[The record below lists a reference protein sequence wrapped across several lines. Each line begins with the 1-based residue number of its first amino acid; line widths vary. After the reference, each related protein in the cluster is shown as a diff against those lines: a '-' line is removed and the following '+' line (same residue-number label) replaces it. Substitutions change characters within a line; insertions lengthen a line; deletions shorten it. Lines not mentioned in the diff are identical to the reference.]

1 MLAGKTKCP
10 VRRNAC
16 AFSDMYAIVKE
27 GEDPLITGMIVQ
39 VKETGQ
45 HGVLQ
50 HIIVNDYSPH
60 NVICY
65 VKVDQ
70 DTVIFE
76 KCELDMVPHR

>member
-1 MLAGKTKCP
+1 MLAGETKCP
-10 VRRNAC
+10 ARRNAC
-16 AFSDMYAIVKE
+16 SFSDMYATLKE
-27 GEDPLITGMIVQ
+27 GEAPLITGAVVQ

-50 HIIVNDYSPH
+50 HSIVNDYSPH
-60 NVICY
+60 GVICY

-76 KCELDMVPHR
+76 QCELDVVSHR